1 MKKIELNSIKFE
13 LKLIK
18 KKIFYFYINLIK
30 ECYIFVKKIK
40 LRKYLNFCRF
50 TERELKTLVI
60 FFEFGL

>member
-30 ECYIFVKKIK
+30 ECYISLKK
-40 LRKYLNFCRF
+40 LN
-50 TERELKTLVI
+50 
-60 FFEFGL
+60 

>member
-18 KKIFYFYINLIK
+18 KNILFLYKFSKGMLY
-30 ECYIFVKKIK
+30 FVKKIK